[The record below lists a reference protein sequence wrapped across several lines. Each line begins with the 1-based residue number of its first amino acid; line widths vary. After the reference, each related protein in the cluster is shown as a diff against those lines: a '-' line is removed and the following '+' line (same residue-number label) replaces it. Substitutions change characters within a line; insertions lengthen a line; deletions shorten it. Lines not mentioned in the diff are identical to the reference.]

1 MIDYIEGNVTELT
14 DELLVLDKDGIG
26 YQLFVS
32 RTSQESLKR
41 HREGLIKVFTY
52 LHVRED
58 ELTLYG
64 FSTLEER
71 KLFRLL
77 ISVSGVGPKGALSIL
92 SHISPQRFQESV
104 LGERRDLLEEVKGIG
119 RKTAERLIVELKE
132 KIGKISFGP
141 EPMQQLSNREEM
153 AFRALTRNLGFSESE
168 ARRAIAQAKSAGVQ
182 STEELIKRAI
192 ATLGTR

>member
-1 MIDYIEGNVTELT
+1 MIDYIEGEIAELS
-14 DELLVLDKDGIG
+14 DEMLVLDTEGMG
-26 YQLFVS
+26 FQLLIS
-32 RTSQESLKR
+32 RATRDSLK
-41 HREGLIKVFTY
+41 HREGPVKVFVY

-58 ELTLYG
+58 DLSLYG

-77 ISVSGVGPKGALSIL
+77 ISVSGVGPKGALAML
-92 SHISPQRFQESV
+92 SHVSPQRFQEAV

-119 RKTAERLIVELKE
+119 RKTAERLIVELRE

-141 EPMQQLSNREEM
+141 EPIQQFSNREDM

-168 ARRAIAQAKSAGVQ
+168 ARRAIAQAKASGVE

-192 ATLGTR
+192 TMLAGR

>member
-1 MIDYIEGNVTELT
+1 MIDYIEGKVVDVTE
-14 DELLVLDKDGIG
+14 ELLILEKDGIG
-26 YQLFVS
+26 FQCFIS
-32 RTSQESLKR
+32 RTSGENLKR
-41 HREGLIKVFTY
+41 SEGLTKIFTY

-58 ELTLYG
+58 ELSLYG

-92 SHISPQRFQESV
+92 SHISPQRFQETV
-104 LGERRDLLEEVKGIG
+104 LRERRDLLEEVKGIG

-132 KIGKISFGP
+132 KLSKMSFGP
-141 EPMQQLSNREEM
+141 EPIQQFSNREEM
-153 AFRALTRNLGFSESE
+153 AFRALTRNLGFSEAE

-182 STEELIKRAI
+182 TTEELVKRAI

>member
-1 MIDYIEGNVTELT
+1 MIDYIEGEVAELS
-14 DELLVLDKDGIG
+14 DELMVLNKDGIG

-32 RTSQESLKR
+32 QATRESLK
-41 HREGLIKVFTY
+41 HHEGPVKIFTY

-58 ELTLYG
+58 ELSLYG

-92 SHISPQRFQESV
+92 SNVTPQRFQEAV
-104 LGERRDLLEEVKGIG
+104 IGERRDILEEIKGIG

-132 KIGKISFGP
+132 KISKISFGP
-141 EPMQQLSNREEM
+141 EPVRALSNREDM
-153 AFRALTRNLGFSESE
+153 AFKALTRNLGFSDSE
-168 ARRAIAQAKSAGVQ
+168 ARRAIAQVKATGVE
-182 STEELIKRAI
+182 STEELVKRALSLL
-192 ATLGTR
+192 ASR